1 MSSDCYGIMCG
12 VETTNERTYAMS
24 RKKTTAAKATKRS
37 TRAAAKPAAA
47 TKAKDAKAKA
57 AAPKAEAAPAAKA
70 EAAKKET
77 VAAKDA
83 KPRKL
88 SLLSAAAAVLAES
101 DEPLNCR
108 RMIDLAKERGLW
120 TPGAG
125 KTPEQT
131 LYSAIMREIRDKGD
145 AARFRKSPLRG
156 HYLAPA
162 SAS

>member
-1 MSSDCYGIMCG
+1 
-12 VETTNERTYAMS
+12 MS
-24 RKKTTAAKATKRS
+24 RKKTTTTKRN
-37 TRAAAKPAAA
+37 TRPAAKPAAS
-47 TKAKDAKAKA
+47 AKA
-57 AAPKAEAAPAAKA
+57 ARSPKSKPAEAKPATAPKADA
-70 EAAKKET
+70 EAAKPAEPKE
-77 VAAKDA
+77 AKV
-83 KPRKL
+83 RKL
-88 SLLSAAAAVLAES
+88 SLLSAAAEVLAES

-131 LYSAIMREIRDKGD
+131 LYSAIMREIRDKGE

-156 HYLAPA
+156 HYLAPV

>member
-1 MSSDCYGIMCG
+1 
-12 VETTNERTYAMS
+12 MS
-24 RKKTTAAKATKRS
+24 RKKTTTTKRNTRPTAKPAASAKAARS
-37 TRAAAKPAAA
+37 PKSKPAEAKPATAPKADAEAAKPAEP
-47 TKAKDAKAKA
+47 KEAK
-57 AAPKAEAAPAAKA
+57 
-70 EAAKKET
+70 
-77 VAAKDA
+77 V
-83 KPRKL
+83 RKL
-88 SLLSAAAAVLAES
+88 SLLSAAAEVLAES